1 LPAYCLIVLA
11 VVGAM
16 VRGILVFLAM
26 TAGALAGCSG
36 FSKNQQLA
44 SDPNAVPTNYRNTLV
59 AFLRQSLTDQA
70 DFRGA
75 MISEPAIKP
84 IEASQHY
91 VVCVQF
97 SPKSKI
103 KTKAAVFLSG
113 QMTQFVDAA
122 PEQCADAAY
131 QPFKELDAAS
141 PSGPS
146 RQDILNDPR
155 GTH

>member
-1 LPAYCLIVLA
+1 MNIQRTV
-11 VVGAM
+11 M
-16 VRGILVFLAM
+16 FLFMA
-26 TAGALAGCSG
+26 AAALAGCSSFG
-36 FSKNQQLA
+36 KAQQTA
-44 SDPNAVPTNYRNTLV
+44 GPDPNIFPANYRSTLV
-59 AFLRQSLTDQA
+59 EFLRRSLTDRP

-84 IEASQHY
+84 VEASQHY
-91 VVCVQF
+91 VVCIQF
-97 SPKSKI
+97 SPQSKI

-131 QPFKELDAAS
+131 QPFKELDAAG

-155 GTH
+155 GTN